1 MDRFTNTQLK
11 IWVLEK
17 LESNRLYRSDL
28 GNPAIKQVY
37 LQEIHNIYLP
47 LECLSTLETISR
59 RRNEI
64 LEKRKDLDFRK
75 KYKKKKDK

>member
-1 MDRFTNTQLK
+1 MDKFVNTHLK
-11 IWVLEK
+11 LWVLEK
-17 LESNRLYRSDL
+17 LESNRFYGSEL

-75 KYKKKKDK
+75 KKKKGK